1 MCKQRNEIQLLVVEL
16 QDRDR
21 ELNDMMIAHQQQLV
35 AWEQDR
41 HRILVLEQKLTKA
54 EGRGINN
61 RLHLSLV
68 WEQLMS
74 LLMLESF
81 LCIG

>member
-1 MCKQRNEIQLLVVEL
+1 MVEL

-68 WEQLMS
+68 W
-74 LLMLESF
+74 
-81 LCIG
+81 